1 MICPLH
7 DSLAGPEFVAMG
19 LLHTFFFFLLPE
31 ALIPF
36 TSHSSLVSS
45 APLLSQVLLIS

>member
-1 MICPLH
+1 MICPLP

-19 LLHTFFFFLLPE
+19 LLHTFFFLLPE

-36 TSHSSLVSS
+36 TSRSSLVSS
-45 APLLSQVLLIS
+45 APLLTQVLLIS